1 MPRFGSGSESFVAK
15 SRAGNR
21 QGADSRE
28 DSAQRQTCG
37 GEDHML
43 KILIVED
50 EPLLANTLRYM
61 IELNPRYEV
70 IAVAQDLQ
78 SAVAA
83 IEERT
88 PDLALV
94 DLHLANGSTGFSV
107 AAKLSEAGIACLF
120 ASGKAPD
127 FAMPDLAL
135 GCLMKPFTEEDLV
148 RTLKTAED
156 MLRGRERLRPS
167 LPDALRLYSVA
178 DEEPPQQSS
187 APAWLP
193 AFMAPK
199 RGFKSRI
206 AGWKLARR

>member
-1 MPRFGSGSESFVAK
+1 
-15 SRAGNR
+15 
-21 QGADSRE
+21 
-28 DSAQRQTCG
+28 
-37 GEDHML
+37 ML

-78 SAVAA
+78 GALAAVA
-83 IEERT
+83 ERT

-107 AAKLSEAGIACLF
+107 AAKLSESGIACLF
-120 ASGKAPD
+120 ASGRAPD

-167 LPDALRLYSVA
+167 LPDALRLYTA
-178 DEEPPQQSS
+178 GGEEPPPQPST
-187 APAWLP
+187 PAWLP
-193 AFMAPK
+193 AFMTSR
-199 RGFKSRI
+199 RGLKGRI

>member
-1 MPRFGSGSESFVAK
+1 
-15 SRAGNR
+15 
-21 QGADSRE
+21 
-28 DSAQRQTCG
+28 
-37 GEDHML
+37 ML

-70 IAVAQDLQ
+70 IAVAQDMQTTL
-78 SAVAA
+78 AA

-120 ASGKAPD
+120 ASGRAPD

-135 GCLMKPFTEEDLV
+135 GCLRKPFTEEDLV
-148 RTLKTAED
+148 RTLKAAED

-167 LPDALRLYSVA
+167 LPQALRLYSP
-178 DEEPPQQSS
+178 DRGEPAEAAA

-193 AFMAPK
+193 AFMAPR
-199 RGFKSRI
+199 RGLMGRLS
-206 AGWKLARR
+206 GWKAARR